1 MSFGTTSMNLSLA
14 VSTIAVKAPTPLQTR
29 VGIAT
34 GMVVIGDLIGSG
46 EAQER
51 GIVGETP
58 NVAARLQ
65 SIAEPNMVVIAESTR
80 KLLGNLFELEDRGPQ
95 KLKGIDGT
103 MRAFVTLRPSMV
115 ESRFEALRIAT
126 TPRSARLLSAEGHP
140 ADAVIEMWRPNTD
153 AWALRGHLDSVAA
166 TIIDGETASRLRQ
179 GHGATV
185 ARRRGHL
192 LGRRGAF

>member
-126 TPRSARLLSAEGHP
+126 TPMVGRDEVSPPAVGRRSS
-140 ADAVIEMWRPNTD
+140 
-153 AWALRGHLDSVAA
+153 
-166 TIIDGETASRLRQ
+166 
-179 GHGATV
+179 
-185 ARRRGHL
+185 RRRRDRDVASQH
-192 LGRRGAF
+192 